1 MISEFNKCREEG
13 GCIVTVP
20 EHRLSMLL
28 KFEEL
33 CIRQV
38 DYYGKNTIPDTA
50 ASFLQLFQLHKKF
63 LVDII
68 DELDEILRHKYQLL
82 YAMGAQQSGWR
93 RETVESSPRNS
104 TPSST

>member
-1 MISEFNKCREEG
+1 M
-13 GCIVTVP
+13 TVP

-38 DYYGKNTIPDTA
+38 DYYDKKTIPDTA
-50 ASFLQLFQLHKKF
+50 TSFLQLFQLHKKF

-68 DELDEILRHKYQLL
+68 DESDEILRHKYQLL
-82 YAMGAQQSGWR
+82 YAMGAQQSVDGGER
-93 RETVESSPRNS
+93 R
-104 TPSST
+104 